1 MSTVRW
7 VDMAVAPSGNVQLIL
22 DIFNK
27 TVVPAYVSRLCS
39 GAILSL
45 RNHVAVDVV
54 QFVSPVAS
62 VATRGRWS
70 QALNESLP
78 ANEPSAVAPGVRE
91 RRVLKF
97 ADRLNPCVA
106 RTVRVL
112 SAPRPGGDP
121 IRVHQRGWRRQPAS
135 GAVRRSRCRNVDGE
149 HLPTHAGAAG
159 GSRRDVRSAPAI
171 HVIHINRI
179 SRYQKTS
186 IRLTDGFRCYTEVRC
201 LFPRKP
207 TIHAMLHKHST
218 QIAAMATIC
227 LVRALR
233 S

>member
-7 VDMAVAPSGNVQLIL
+7 VDMAIAPSGNVQLIL

-27 TVVPAYVSRLCS
+27 TGVPAYVSRLCS
-39 GAILSL
+39 GPILSL
-45 RNHVAVDVV
+45 RHVAVDAV

-78 ANEPSAVAPGVRE
+78 ASEPPAVAPGVWE
-91 RRVLKF
+91 RRVLEF

-112 SAPRPGGDP
+112 SAPRPGDP
-121 IRVHQRGWRRQPAS
+121 IRVHQRGRRRQPAS

-149 HLPTHAGAAG
+149 HPPTHAGAAG
-159 GSRRDVRSAPAI
+159 GFRRDARSAPAL
-171 HVIHINRI
+171 HVNRVELSFTHHCVVYSFPCGGGLMPLL
-179 SRYQKTS
+179 SRTWCKTGGP
-186 IRLTDGFRCYTEVRC
+186 LPFADYHG
-201 LFPRKP
+201 LNG
-207 TIHAMLHKHST
+207 
-218 QIAAMATIC
+218 Q
-227 LVRALR
+227 
-233 S
+233 

>member
-1 MSTVRW
+1 MSDGPMSTVRW

-27 TVVPAYVSRLCS
+27 TGVPAYVSRLCS
-39 GAILSL
+39 GPILSL
-45 RNHVAVDVV
+45 RHVAVDAV

-159 GSRRDVRSAPAI
+159 GFRRDAQRPSDSCKPSGVVLYSPMRGLFIPSRRG
-171 HVIHINRI
+171 
-179 SRYQKTS
+179 
-186 IRLTDGFRCYTEVRC
+186 TD
-201 LFPRKP
+201 
-207 TIHAMLHKHST
+207 
-218 QIAAMATIC
+218 ATFEPHMVQDGRP
-227 LVRALR
+227 LPFADYHGLNGQ
-233 S
+233 

>member
-1 MSTVRW
+1 MVQGRWLFPIKAAGTGTPTVFEKTPMSDGPMSTVRW

-27 TVVPAYVSRLCS
+27 TGVPAYVSRLCS
-39 GAILSL
+39 GPILSL
-45 RNHVAVDVV
+45 RHVAVDAV

-112 SAPRPGGDP
+112 SAPRLGRPHTCTSA
-121 IRVHQRGWRRQPAS
+121 RMAAS
-135 GAVRRSRCRNVDGE
+135 
-149 HLPTHAGAAG
+149 
-159 GSRRDVRSAPAI
+159 
-171 HVIHINRI
+171 
-179 SRYQKTS
+179 TS
-186 IRLTDGFRCYTEVRC
+186 FRCGSPQPVSQC
-201 LFPRKP
+201 GW
-207 TIHAMLHKHST
+207 
-218 QIAAMATIC
+218 
-227 LVRALR
+227 
-233 S
+233 